1 MSAHLLLWI
10 LALICF
16 LFGAWGT
23 YRRHAVLEAVGW
35 VGFAFAALTFI
46 VSG

>member
-10 LALICF
+10 LALVCF

-23 YRRHAVLEAVGW
+23 YRGHAPLVAVGW
-35 VGFAFAALTFI
+35 VGFALAALTFI
-46 VSG
+46 VS